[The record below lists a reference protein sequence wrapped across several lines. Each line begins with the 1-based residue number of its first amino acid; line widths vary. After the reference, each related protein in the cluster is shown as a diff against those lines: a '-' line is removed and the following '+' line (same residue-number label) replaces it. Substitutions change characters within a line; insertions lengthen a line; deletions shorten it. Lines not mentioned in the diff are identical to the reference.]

1 VGHSLMTS
9 KANTLGQFIA
19 DLMRKYE
26 HTNRSL
32 AAAAGVSES
41 AIRNLLRVGV
51 RGGAKYPDAR
61 TLTLVAKAL
70 DVDAIRLFRLAGY
83 IPPEPAAHSVRADYL
98 AEIFDELPE
107 EKQDA
112 VLGVLE
118 AMVEKSDRKAVIE
131 KMRDDPKNPL
141 AGIDLNFPKLARLM
155 ANQLIVQYQ
164 MTEPHEANLIDPD
177 TQVLHYKW
185 KDLPASTQER
195 VKALIRHKLSL
206 DYDPTMVDPEWRD

>member
-1 VGHSLMTS
+1 MTS
-9 KANTLGQFIA
+9 EANTLGQFLA

-51 RGGAKYPDAR
+51 RGEAKYPDAR

-70 DVDAIRLFRLAGY
+70 EVDATRLFRLAGY
-83 IPPEPAAHSVRADYL
+83 IPPEPSAHSVRADYL

-118 AMVEKSDRKAVIE
+118 AMVEKTDRKAAIQ

-141 AGIDLNFPKLARLM
+141 AGLDLNFPKLARLM
-155 ANQLIVQYQ
+155 ANQLIADYKLI
-164 MTEPHEANLIDPD
+164 EPFEANTIDPD
-177 TQVLHYKW
+177 AQVMHYKW
-185 KDLPASTQER
+185 KELPVSMQER
-195 VKALIRHKLSL
+195 IKALIERKLSL
-206 DYDPTMVDPEWRD
+206 DYDPTMVDPEWRE